1 MNIKLYIREGVLSE
15 EEKKLLEALEDYDQ
29 NLFYDNYFNYDKKE
43 AEKML
48 VEIKKELFE
57 LNDLKNMC
65 YSNKEKR
72 KRRIDILNSLI
83 KKCGYKID
91 AMEYGSDEYQIC
103 MINFYNILIRVLKLI
118 KNNQFQKYKSSTAL
132 YNDLEEK
139 VNNIINYK

>member
-1 MNIKLYIREGVLSE
+1 MNIKLYISEGVLSE

-65 YSNKEKR
+65 Y
-72 KRRIDILNSLI
+72 
-83 KKCGYKID
+83 
-91 AMEYGSDEYQIC
+91 
-103 MINFYNILIRVLKLI
+103 
-118 KNNQFQKYKSSTAL
+118 
-132 YNDLEEK
+132 
-139 VNNIINYK
+139 